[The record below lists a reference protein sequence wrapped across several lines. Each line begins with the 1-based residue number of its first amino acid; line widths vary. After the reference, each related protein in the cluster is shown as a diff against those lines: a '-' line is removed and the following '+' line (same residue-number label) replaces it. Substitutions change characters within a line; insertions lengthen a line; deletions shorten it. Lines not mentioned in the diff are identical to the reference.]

1 VSRSKR
7 NPGQIQRTWARF
19 RRRPLAITSL
29 VILVIISL
37 SGMFYSVL
45 APYPPEEL
53 LTGPPFARPSW
64 QHLVGTDDLGRDVF
78 SRLLQGAGV
87 SMRFSLIVVSI
98 ALLVAVPLGLFSGYL
113 GGRFDAVLMRV
124 MDGIMSFPGLVL
136 VIAIVAVL
144 GPNMRNAMIAITIGI
159 IPGFTRLVRGQ
170 SLTVREETFIEA
182 SHAIGT
188 SRRRVIWRHVLPN
201 ILGPLTVQASIVF
214 GAVLLVEA
222 ALSFLGLGAQP
233 PTASWGVML
242 NRAYT
247 FILGHP
253 WGVIPAGAAI
263 AITVFCFNA
272 VGDGLRAALGGA
284 KTRGPGRL
292 GLTTVKRPAP
302 PVLQEPAGDLLVV
315 DGLCLDFAVPG
326 GSVRVVD
333 GVSFSVAPGE
343 TLGIVGESGSG
354 KTVTSLSIMRL
365 LQSPPATITGGTVRF
380 DGRDLLSLPFA
391 EMARVRGNDL
401 AMVFQDP
408 MSSLNPAESILDQV
422 AQAVLWHEDI
432 SKKGAAARALE
443 MLSHVGI
450 PERRASSY
458 PHEFSGGMR
467 QRAMIAMALVCRP
480 KLLIAD
486 EPTTALDVTIQA
498 QVLDLMHR
506 LRDELDMAILFVTH
520 DLGVVADICD
530 RVAVMYAGQVVEMA
544 TTKEL
549 FRAPKHPYT
558 QGLLQ
563 AMPQRAEPRTP
574 LYVIPGQV
582 PSFGDLGTGCRFHGR
597 CAYATDACIESA
609 VPLLGTNG
617 HHVRCIRSDELTLT
631 AR

>member
-1 VSRSKR
+1 MLR
-7 NPGQIQRTWARF
+7 
-19 RRRPLAITSL
+19 
-29 VILVIISL
+29 
-37 SGMFYSVL
+37 
-45 APYPPEEL
+45 
-53 LTGPPFARPSW
+53 
-64 QHLVGTDDLGRDVF
+64 
-78 SRLLQGAGV
+78 
-87 SMRFSLIVVSI
+87 
-98 ALLVAVPLGLFSGYL
+98 VAYG
-113 GGRFDAVLMRV
+113 
-124 MDGIMSFPGLVL
+124 
-136 VIAIVAVL
+136 
-144 GPNMRNAMIAITIGI
+144 
-159 IPGFTRLVRGQ
+159 
-170 SLTVREETFIEA
+170 
-182 SHAIGT
+182 
-188 SRRRVIWRHVLPN
+188 
-201 ILGPLTVQASIVF
+201 
-214 GAVLLVEA
+214 
-222 ALSFLGLGAQP
+222 
-233 PTASWGVML
+233 
-242 NRAYT
+242 

-302 PVLQEPAGDLLVV
+302 PALEAEPAGDLLAV
-315 DGLCLDFAVPG
+315 DGLCLNFAVPG

-333 GVSFSVAPGE
+333 GVSFSVARGE

-380 DGRDLLSLPFA
+380 DGRDLLSLSFA

-408 MSSLNPAESILDQV
+408 MSSLNPAETILDQV
-422 AQAVLWHEDI
+422 AQAVRWHEDI

-558 QGLLQ
+558 QGLLK

-582 PSFGDLGTGCRFHGR
+582 PSFEHLGIGCRFHGR
-597 CAYATDACIESA
+597 CAYATEACIESA
-609 VPLLGTNG
+609 VPLLGPNG

>member
-1 VSRSKR
+1 M
-7 NPGQIQRTWARF
+7 TA
-19 RRRPLAITSL
+19 L
-29 VILVIISL
+29 VLLVVISL
-37 SGMFYSVL
+37 AGVFYEVI
-45 APYPPEEL
+45 APYDPEEL
-53 LTGPPFARPSW
+53 LTGPPFAGPSW
-64 QHLVGTDDLGRDVF
+64 EHLVGTDDLGRDVF

-87 SMRFSLIVVSI
+87 SMRFSLIVVSV
-98 ALLVAVPLGLFSGYL
+98 ALVVAVPLGLFSGYL
-113 GGRFDAVLMRV
+113 GGKFDAILMRV

-159 IPGFTRLVRGQ
+159 VPGFTRLVRGQ

-188 SRRRVIWRHVLPN
+188 SRRRVVWRHVLPN
-201 ILGPLTVQASIVF
+201 ILGPLSVQASIVF
-214 GAVLLVEA
+214 GFVLLVEA
-222 ALSFLGLGAQP
+222 GLSFLGLGVQP

-242 NRAYT
+242 RRSYG

-284 KTRGPGRL
+284 KTRGAGRL
-292 GLTTVKRPAP
+292 GLTSVERAVVPAP
-302 PVLQEPAGDLLVV
+302 PTESSGDLLVV
-315 DGLCLDFAVPG
+315 DGLCLEFAVPG
-326 GSVRVVD
+326 GRVRVVD

-365 LQSPPATITGGTVRF
+365 LLSPPALITGGAVHF
-380 DGRDLLSLPFA
+380 DGRDLLSLRFA
-391 EMARVRGNDL
+391 DMARVRGNDL

-408 MSSLNPAESILDQV
+408 MASLNPAMTILDQV
-422 AQAVLWHEDI
+422 AQVVLWHEDA
-432 SKKGAAARALE
+432 SKKVATARALE
-443 MLSHVGI
+443 MLNHVGI
-450 PERRASSY
+450 PERRAKSY

-498 QVLDLMHR
+498 QVLDLLHR

-544 TTKEL
+544 TAKEV
-549 FRAPKHPYT
+549 FRSPKHPYT

-563 AMPQRAEPRTP
+563 AMPQRAAPRAP

-582 PSFGDLGTGCRFHGR
+582 PSFDELGTGCRFAGR
-597 CAYATDACIESA
+597 CAYTTEACVETA
-609 VPLLGTNG
+609 VPLLGSDA
-617 HHVRCIRSDELTLT
+617 HHVRCIRADELTLT
-631 AR
+631 AP